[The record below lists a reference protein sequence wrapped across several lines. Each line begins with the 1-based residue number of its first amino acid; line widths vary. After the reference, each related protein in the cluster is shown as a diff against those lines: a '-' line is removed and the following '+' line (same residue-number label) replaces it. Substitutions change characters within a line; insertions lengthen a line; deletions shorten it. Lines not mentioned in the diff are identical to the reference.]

1 MHDVQIVDKQ
11 EFRKFIESHHIERI
25 PEAARHGK
33 PWHQFAFW
41 FGANVNVFNVVLGAI
56 TIEIGLSFWWALIAI
71 SVGVLIGA
79 LLIALHA
86 TQGPKLGVPQTIQSR
101 GQFGFYGAAFM
112 FPAVLVLNVGFIAAQ
127 LVIQAQ
133 SAKGV
138 IGSISIPVWI
148 VILTIPAVVIGIF
161 GYRWIHRVMQA
172 TSFVVGISLVIMFI
186 QGLNFGSLPASETS
200 LSSTPSAGLFLA
212 GVALLTIDMLS
223 FGPFVSDY
231 TRYLPAETNGKRL
244 FWAIYGGSIIAT
256 IGSCAVGAYLAAL
269 LPKVVEA
276 SGAGPVNAIGEVSG
290 KWALI
295 IMAASLINACTFN
308 AYTGAFQVLSFANMW
323 TRLKSM
329 SVSLRV
335 VPFIAVMAVGV
346 VVAILGYKNF
356 VSNLSNFLDV
366 LLVIFIPWS
375 AVNLTDY
382 FLVRHG
388 EYHVASFFMAQG
400 RYGRF
405 LWRGLL
411 AYVIGLLAEV
421 PFVLQPD
428 FTGFMVKHLGG
439 ADISWLVGWIVAAAV
454 YLLLV
459 RFFAESPS
467 SEFNPSGMS
476 TVTN

>member
-1 MHDVQIVDKQ
+1 MQDVQIVDKQ
-11 EFRKFIESHHIERI
+11 EFRRFIESHHIERI

-41 FGANVNVFNVVLGAI
+41 FGGNVNVFNVVLGALLVSAF
-56 TIEIGLSFWWALIAI
+56 GLTFWWAVIAM
-71 SVGVLIGA
+71 SVGTLIGA

-133 SAKGV
+133 SMQGV
-138 IGSISIPVWI
+138 VGSITLPQWI
-148 VILTIPAVVIGIF
+148 LILAVPAVVIGIF

-172 TSFVVGISLVIMFI
+172 TAVVVGVSLVIMLI
-186 QGLNFGSLPASETS
+186 QGLMYGSLSAHEASMSKPT
-200 LSSTPSAGLFLA
+200 LGLFLA
-212 GVALLTIDMLS
+212 GVALLVIDMLS

-244 FWAIYGGSIIAT
+244 FWGIYAGNVIAT

-269 LPKVVEA
+269 LPTL
-276 SGAGPVNAIGEVSG
+276 GPVAAVAKISG
-290 KWALI
+290 KWALVV
-295 IMAASLINACTFN
+295 MAASLINACTFN

-323 TRLKSM
+323 TRLKAI

-335 VPFIAVMAVGV
+335 VPFIVVMAVGV
-346 VVAILGYKNF
+346 VVAFLGYKHF
-356 VSNLSNFLDV
+356 VNNLTNFLDV
-366 LLVIFIPWS
+366 LLVLFIPWS

-382 FLVRHG
+382 FVIRRG
-388 EYHVASFFMAQG
+388 EYDVLSFFIPDG
-400 RYGRF
+400 TYGRF
-405 LWRGLL
+405 MWRGLL
-411 AYVIGLLAEV
+411 AYAIGLAAEW
-421 PFVLQPD
+421 PFVSQPD
-428 FTGFMVKHLGG
+428 YIGPLVNKLGG
-439 ADISWLVGWIVAAAV
+439 ADVSWLVGWIVAAGV

-459 RFFAESPS
+459 RLQESRNTALS
-467 SEFNPSGMS
+467 AA
-476 TVTN
+476 TVGR

>member
-1 MHDVQIVDKQ
+1 MHEVQIVDKQ

>member
-41 FGANVNVFNVVLGAI
+41 FGANVNVFNVVLGVV
-56 TIEIGLSFWWALIAI
+56 TVSFGLTFWWALIAI
-71 SVGVLIGA
+71 SAGTMIGA

-112 FPAVLVLNVGFIAAQ
+112 FPAVLVLNIGFIAAQ
-127 LVIQAQ
+127 LVIQADSMQ
-133 SAKGV
+133 GV

-148 VILTIPAVVIGIF
+148 VILAIPAIVIGIF
-161 GYRWIHRVMQA
+161 GYRWINRVMQA
-172 TSFVVGISLVIMFI
+172 TSVVVGSSLIIMLI
-186 QGLNFGSLPASETS
+186 QGLNFGSLPASQTT
-200 LSSTPSAGLFLA
+200 LSSTPPVGLFLA

-231 TRYLPAETNGKRL
+231 TRYLPAETNGKKL
-244 FWAIYGGSIIAT
+244 FWAIYGGNVIAT

-269 LPKVVEA
+269 IPSATDSPV
-276 SGAGPVNAIGEVSG
+276 GAIARVSG

-329 SVSLRV
+329 SVTLRV
-335 VPFIAVMAVGV
+335 VPFVVVMALGV
-346 VVAILGYKNF
+346 ILAFFGYKNF
-356 VSNLSNFLDV
+356 VTNLSNFLDV

-382 FLVRHG
+382 FLVRRG
-388 EYHVASFFMAQG
+388 EYHVASFFMAEG
-400 RYGRF
+400 RYGWF

-411 AYVIGLLAEV
+411 AYAIGLLAEV
-421 PFVLQPD
+421 PFVYQPD

-439 ADISWLVGWIVAAAV
+439 ADISWLVGWIVSAAV
-454 YLLLV
+454 YLVLV
-459 RFFAESPS
+459 RYVSESPS
-467 SEFNPSGMS
+467 S
-476 TVTN
+476 

>member
-1 MHDVQIVDKQ
+1 MHDVQIVEKQ
-11 EFRKFIESHHIERI
+11 EFRKYIESHHIERI

-41 FGANVNVFNVVLGAI
+41 FGANVNVFNVVLGAV
-56 TIEIGLSFWWALIAI
+56 TVSFGLTFWWALIAI
-71 SVGVLIGA
+71 SVGTIIGA

-112 FPAVLVLNVGFIAAQ
+112 FPAVLVLNIGFIAAQ

-133 SAKGV
+133 SMKGV
-138 IGSISIPVWI
+138 IGSISIPAWI
-148 VILTIPAVVIGIF
+148 VILAIPAVVIGIF

-172 TSFVVGISLVIMFI
+172 TSVVVGVSLIIMLI

-200 LSSTPSAGLFLA
+200 LSSTPSIGLFLA

-231 TRYLPAETNGKRL
+231 TRYLPAETNGKKL
-244 FWAIYGGSIIAT
+244 FWAIYGGNVIAT

-269 LPKVVEA
+269 IPSVA
-276 SGAGPVNAIGEVSG
+276 ADGPVGAIARVSG

-295 IMAASLINACTFN
+295 VMAASLINACTFN

-329 SVSLRV
+329 SVTLRV
-335 VPFIAVMAVGV
+335 VPFVVVMALGV
-346 VVAILGYKNF
+346 VVAFFGYNNF
-356 VSNLSNFLDV
+356 VNNLSNFLDV

-382 FLVRHG
+382 FVVRRG
-388 EYHVASFFMAQG
+388 EYHVASFFMAEG

-411 AYVIGLLAEV
+411 AYAVGLLAEV
-421 PFVLQPD
+421 PFVDQPD
-428 FTGFMVKHLGG
+428 FIGVMVKHLGG
-439 ADISWLVGWIVAAAV
+439 ADISWLVGWIVSAVV
-454 YLLLV
+454 YLVLV
-459 RFFAESPS
+459 RSFAAS
-467 SEFNPSGMS
+467 SSSSFNSTGMT
-476 TVTN
+476 TVSN